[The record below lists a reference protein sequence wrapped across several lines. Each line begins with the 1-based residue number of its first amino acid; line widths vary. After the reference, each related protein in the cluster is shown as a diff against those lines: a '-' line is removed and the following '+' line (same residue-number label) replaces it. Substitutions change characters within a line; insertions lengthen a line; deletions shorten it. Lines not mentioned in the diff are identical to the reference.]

1 MSNTKYT
8 ATSVRKLVD
17 KFFSLQWCR
26 DNFVVPLYEETSLPM
41 SQGVIKIAIA
51 NYSYLGTIANPIKD
65 RLSQSGFKCEFI
77 ERSQE
82 EIQEILDLASE
93 ERFISGESLEISQFD
108 EDAVIEA
115 IKETSDY
122 SDQAISFEFD
132 DDVDVDLAM
141 QEEDSLDLATE
152 MMDSKIQNA
161 AGKVLIHSRRNE
173 YSDIHIEPRED
184 GYKIRIRKDGVMQ
197 KFMSM
202 SRKPGLRLVACL
214 KNMANMDTAERRA
227 SQDGKI
233 LRKYEG
239 KRLEFR
245 CNTVPAKHGEKMV
258 LRILNSDASALN
270 LDTLIHIESVRESF
284 RKIMNANNGIVI
296 VSGPTGSGKSTTLAA
311 ALKEKDTGDTN
322 IVTAEDPIE
331 YDMGGD
337 INQVQVNRAKGQ
349 TFSMILRTFLRQ
361 DPDVILIGETRDP
374 ETAESS
380 MDAAET
386 GHLVFTTLH
395 ANSSTS
401 SLTRLLDMD
410 VPKYKLN
417 ASVRGVLAQRL
428 LRKVCTGCAIK
439 RPISE
444 REAIQ
449 FNIKKNTT
457 IMYANSLSAQEKLAR
472 KEENT
477 LCQKCLGSGY
487 KGRVGAYE
495 LLIVDRR
502 IQEAISKGCTDKEI
516 EKLAIEENS
525 MLTLTQYGVELVKEN
540 LTTLSE
546 VLRVCKS
553 D

>member
-1 MSNTKYT
+1 MADRRYT
-8 ATSVRKLVD
+8 PTSVRKLVD

-26 DNFVVPLYEETSLPM
+26 DNLVVPLYEETSLPM
-41 SQGVIKIAIA
+41 SNGLIKIAIA
-51 NYSYLGTIANPIKD
+51 NYSYLGTIASPIKE
-65 RLSQSGFKCEFI
+65 RLSQSGYKCEFV

-93 ERFISGESLEISQFD
+93 ERFISGESIAISQFD
-108 EDAVIEA
+108 EDAVLEA
-115 IKETSDY
+115 IKETSDN
-122 SDQAISFEFD
+122 DNDNFSFEFD
-132 DDVDVDLAM
+132 DDDDNETF
-141 QEEDSLDLATE
+141 EEDSLDLAIE
-152 MMDSKIQNA
+152 MMESKIQKA
-161 AGKVLIHSRRNE
+161 AGMVLINSRKNDV
-173 YSDIHIEPRED
+173 SDIHIEPREE
-184 GYKIRIRKDGVMQ
+184 GYKIRVRKDGVMQ
-197 KFMSM
+197 KFMSLP
-202 SRKPGLRLVACL
+202 RKPGIQLVACL
-214 KNMANMDTAERRA
+214 KNMAQMDIAERRA

-233 LRKYEG
+233 LRKFEG
-239 KRLEFR
+239 NRLEFR
-245 CNTVPAKHGEKMV
+245 CSTVPGKHGEKMV

-270 LDTLIHIESVRESF
+270 LDTLIHIESVRKDF
-284 RKIMNANNGIVI
+284 RKIMNATNGIVI

-349 TFSMILRTFLRQ
+349 TFAMILRTFLRQ

-401 SLTRLLDMD
+401 SLTRLLDME

-444 REAIQ
+444 NEAIE
-449 FNIKKNTT
+449 FNIKKNTP
-457 IMYANSLSAQEKLAR
+457 IMYCNSLSGEEKLKR
-472 KEENT
+472 KSENT
-477 LCQKCLGSGY
+477 LCQKCQGSGY

-495 LLIVDRR
+495 LLLIDRK
-502 IQEAISKGCTDKEI
+502 IQNAISKGLTDREI
-516 EKLAIEENS
+516 ENLAVNESS
-525 MLTLTQYGVELVKEN
+525 MLTLTQYGVELVKDH

-546 VLRVCKS
+546 VIRVCKS

>member
-1 MSNTKYT
+1 MADRRYT
-8 ATSVRKLVD
+8 PTSVRKLVD

-26 DNFVVPLYEETSLPM
+26 DNLVVPLYEETSLPM
-41 SQGVIKIAIA
+41 SNSVIKIAIA
-51 NYSYLGTIANPIKD
+51 NYSYLGTIASPIKE
-65 RLSQSGFKCEFI
+65 RLSQSGYKCEFV

-93 ERFISGESLEISQFD
+93 ERFISGESIAISQFD
-108 EDAVIEA
+108 EDAVLEA
-115 IKETSDY
+115 IKETSDN
-122 SDQAISFEFD
+122 DNDNFSFEFD
-132 DDVDVDLAM
+132 DDDNETV
-141 QEEDSLDLATE
+141 EEDSLDLSIE
-152 MMDSKIQNA
+152 MMESKIQKA
-161 AGKVLIHSRRNE
+161 AGMVLINSRKNDV
-173 YSDIHIEPRED
+173 SDIHIEPREE
-184 GYKIRIRKDGVMQ
+184 GYKIRVRKDGVMQ
-197 KFMSM
+197 KFMSLP
-202 SRKPGLRLVACL
+202 RKPGIQLVACL
-214 KNMANMDTAERRA
+214 KNMAQMDIAERRA

-233 LRKYEG
+233 LRKFEG
-239 KRLEFR
+239 NRLEFR
-245 CNTVPAKHGEKMV
+245 CSTVPGKHGEKMV

-270 LDTLIHIESVRESF
+270 LDTLIHIESVRKDF
-284 RKIMNANNGIVI
+284 RKIMNATNGIVI

-349 TFSMILRTFLRQ
+349 TFAMILRTFLRQ

-401 SLTRLLDMD
+401 SLTRLLDME

-439 RPISE
+439 RPISDN
-444 REAIQ
+444 EAIE
-449 FNIKKNTT
+449 FNIKKNTP
-457 IMYANSLSAQEKLAR
+457 IMYCNSLSSEEKLKR
-472 KEENT
+472 KSENT
-477 LCQKCLGSGY
+477 LCQKCQGSGY

-495 LLIVDRR
+495 LLLIDRK
-502 IQEAISKGCTDKEI
+502 IQNAISKGLTDREI
-516 EKLAIEENS
+516 ENLAVNESS
-525 MLTLTQYGVELVKEN
+525 MLTLTQYGVELVKDH

-546 VLRVCKS
+546 VIRVCKS

>member
-1 MSNTKYT
+1 MADRRYT
-8 ATSVRKLVD
+8 PTSVRKLVD

-26 DNFVVPLYEETSLPM
+26 DNLVVPLYEETSLPM
-41 SQGVIKIAIA
+41 SNSLIKIAIA
-51 NYSYLGTIANPIKD
+51 NYSYLGTIASPIKE
-65 RLSQSGFKCEFI
+65 RLSQSGYKCEFV

-93 ERFISGESLEISQFD
+93 ERFISGESIAISQFD
-108 EDAVIEA
+108 EDAVLEA
-115 IKETSDY
+115 IKETSDN
-122 SDQAISFEFD
+122 DNDNFSFEFD
-132 DDVDVDLAM
+132 DDDNETF
-141 QEEDSLDLATE
+141 EEDSLDLAIE
-152 MMDSKIQNA
+152 MMESKIQKA
-161 AGKVLIHSRRNE
+161 AGMVLINSRKNDV
-173 YSDIHIEPRED
+173 SDIHIEPREE
-184 GYKIRIRKDGVMQ
+184 GYKIRVRKDGVMQ
-197 KFMSM
+197 KFMSLP
-202 SRKPGLRLVACL
+202 RKPGIQLVACL
-214 KNMANMDTAERRA
+214 KNMAQMDIAERRA

-233 LRKYEG
+233 LRKFEG
-239 KRLEFR
+239 NRLEFR
-245 CNTVPAKHGEKMV
+245 CSTVPGKHGEKMV

-270 LDTLIHIESVRESF
+270 LDTLIHIESVRKDF
-284 RKIMNANNGIVI
+284 RKIMNATNGIVI

-349 TFSMILRTFLRQ
+349 TFAMILRTFLRQ

-401 SLTRLLDMD
+401 SLTRLLDME

-439 RPISE
+439 RPISDN
-444 REAIQ
+444 EAIE
-449 FNIKKNTT
+449 FNIKKNTP
-457 IMYANSLSAQEKLAR
+457 IMYCNSLSSEEKLKR
-472 KEENT
+472 KSENT
-477 LCQKCLGSGY
+477 LCQKCQGSGY

-495 LLIVDRR
+495 LLLIDRK
-502 IQEAISKGCTDKEI
+502 IQNAISKGLTDREI
-516 EKLAIEENS
+516 ENLAVNENS
-525 MLTLTQYGVELVKEN
+525 MLTLTQYGVELVKDH

-546 VLRVCKS
+546 VIRVCKS

>member
-1 MSNTKYT
+1 MADRRYT
-8 ATSVRKLVD
+8 PTSVRKLVD

-26 DNFVVPLYEETSLPM
+26 DNLVVPLYEETSLPM
-41 SQGVIKIAIA
+41 SNSVIKIAIA
-51 NYSYLGTIANPIKD
+51 NYSYLGTIASPIKE
-65 RLSQSGFKCEFI
+65 RLSQSGYKCEFV

-93 ERFISGESLEISQFD
+93 ERFISGESIAISQFD
-108 EDAVIEA
+108 EDAVLEA
-115 IKETSDY
+115 IKETSDN
-122 SDQAISFEFD
+122 DNDNFSFEFD
-132 DDVDVDLAM
+132 DDDDNETF
-141 QEEDSLDLATE
+141 EEDSLDLAIE
-152 MMDSKIQNA
+152 MMESKIQKA
-161 AGKVLIHSRRNE
+161 AGMVLINSRKNDV
-173 YSDIHIEPRED
+173 SDIHIEPREE
-184 GYKIRIRKDGVMQ
+184 GYKIRVRKDGVMQ
-197 KFMSM
+197 KFMSLP
-202 SRKPGLRLVACL
+202 RKPGIQLVACL
-214 KNMANMDTAERRA
+214 KNMAKMDIAERRA

-233 LRKYEG
+233 LRKFEG
-239 KRLEFR
+239 NRLEFR
-245 CNTVPAKHGEKMV
+245 CSTVPGKHGEKMV

-270 LDTLIHIESVRESF
+270 LDTLIHIESVRKDF
-284 RKIMNANNGIVI
+284 RKIMNATNGIVI

-349 TFSMILRTFLRQ
+349 TFAMILRTFLRQ

-401 SLTRLLDMD
+401 SLTRLLDME

-439 RPISE
+439 RPISDN
-444 REAIQ
+444 EAIE
-449 FNIKKNTT
+449 FNIKKNTP
-457 IMYANSLSAQEKLAR
+457 IMYCNSLSSEEKLKR
-472 KEENT
+472 KSENT
-477 LCQKCLGSGY
+477 LCQKCQGSGY

-495 LLIVDRR
+495 LLLIDRK
-502 IQEAISKGCTDKEI
+502 IQNAISKGLTDREI
-516 EKLAIEENS
+516 ENLAVNESS
-525 MLTLTQYGVELVKEN
+525 MLTLTQYGVELVKDH

-546 VLRVCKS
+546 VIRVCKS

>member
-1 MSNTKYT
+1 MADRRYT
-8 ATSVRKLVD
+8 PTSVRKLVD
-17 KFFSLQWCR
+17 TFFSLQWCR
-26 DNFVVPLYEETSLPM
+26 DNLVVPLYEETSLPM
-41 SQGVIKIAIA
+41 SNSVIKIAIA
-51 NYSYLGTIANPIKD
+51 NYSYLGTIASPIKE
-65 RLSQSGFKCEFI
+65 RLSQSGYKCEFV

-93 ERFISGESLEISQFD
+93 ERFISGESIAISQFD
-108 EDAVIEA
+108 EDAVLEA
-115 IKETSDY
+115 IKETSDN
-122 SDQAISFEFD
+122 DNDNFSFEFD
-132 DDVDVDLAM
+132 DDDNETF
-141 QEEDSLDLATE
+141 EEDSLDLATE
-152 MMDSKIQNA
+152 MMESKIQKA
-161 AGKVLIHSRRNE
+161 AGMVLINSRKNDV
-173 YSDIHIEPRED
+173 SDIHIEPREE
-184 GYKIRIRKDGVMQ
+184 GYKIRVRKDGVMQ
-197 KFMSM
+197 KFMSLP
-202 SRKPGLRLVACL
+202 RKPGIQLVACL
-214 KNMANMDTAERRA
+214 KNMAQMDIAERRA

-233 LRKYEG
+233 LRKFEG
-239 KRLEFR
+239 NRLEFR
-245 CNTVPAKHGEKMV
+245 CSTVPGKHGEKMV

-270 LDTLIHIESVRESF
+270 LDTLIHIESVRKDF
-284 RKIMNANNGIVI
+284 RKIMNATNGIVI

-349 TFSMILRTFLRQ
+349 TFAMILRTFLRQ

-401 SLTRLLDMD
+401 SLTRLLDME

-439 RPISE
+439 RPISDN
-444 REAIQ
+444 EAIE
-449 FNIKKNTT
+449 FNIKKNTP
-457 IMYANSLSAQEKLAR
+457 IMYCNSLSSEEKLKR
-472 KEENT
+472 KSENT
-477 LCQKCLGSGY
+477 LCQKCQGSGY

-495 LLIVDRR
+495 LLLIDRK
-502 IQEAISKGCTDKEI
+502 IQNAISKGLTDREI
-516 EKLAIEENS
+516 ENLAVNESS
-525 MLTLTQYGVELVKEN
+525 MLTLTQYGVELVKDH

-546 VLRVCKS
+546 VIRVCKS

>member
-1 MSNTKYT
+1 MADRRYT
-8 ATSVRKLVD
+8 PTSVRKLVD

-26 DNFVVPLYEETSLPM
+26 DNLVVPLYEETSLPM
-41 SQGVIKIAIA
+41 SNTLIKIAIA
-51 NYSYLGTIANPIKD
+51 NYSYLGTIASPIKE
-65 RLSQSGFKCEFI
+65 RLSQSGYKCEFV

-93 ERFISGESLEISQFD
+93 ERFISGESIAISQFD
-108 EDAVIEA
+108 EDAVLEA
-115 IKETSDY
+115 IKETSDNVN
-122 SDQAISFEFD
+122 DNFSFEFD
-132 DDVDVDLAM
+132 DDDETF
-141 QEEDSLDLATE
+141 QEDSLDLAIE
-152 MMDSKIQNA
+152 MMESKIQKA
-161 AGKVLIHSRRNE
+161 AGMVLINSRKNDV
-173 YSDIHIEPRED
+173 SDIHIEPREE
-184 GYKIRIRKDGVMQ
+184 GYKIRVRKDGVMQ
-197 KFMSM
+197 KFMSLP
-202 SRKPGLRLVACL
+202 RKPGIQLVACL
-214 KNMANMDTAERRA
+214 KNMAQMDIAERRA

-233 LRKYEG
+233 LRKFEG
-239 KRLEFR
+239 NRLEFR
-245 CNTVPAKHGEKMV
+245 CSTVPGKHGEKMV

-270 LDTLIHIESVRESF
+270 LDTLIHIESVRKDF
-284 RKIMNANNGIVI
+284 RKIMNATNGIVI

-311 ALKEKDTGDTN
+311 ALREKDTGDTN

-349 TFSMILRTFLRQ
+349 TFAMILRTFLRQ

-401 SLTRLLDMD
+401 SLTRLLDME

-439 RPISE
+439 RPISDN
-444 REAIQ
+444 EAIE
-449 FNIKKNTT
+449 FNIKKNTP
-457 IMYANSLSAQEKLAR
+457 IMYCNSLSSEEKLKR
-472 KEENT
+472 KSENT
-477 LCQKCLGSGY
+477 LCQKCQGSGY

-495 LLIVDRR
+495 LLLIDRK
-502 IQEAISKGCTDKEI
+502 IQNAISKDLTDREI
-516 EKLAIEENS
+516 ENLAVNESS
-525 MLTLTQYGVELVKEN
+525 MLTLTQYGVELVKDH

-546 VLRVCKS
+546 VIRVCKS

>member
-1 MSNTKYT
+1 MADRRYT
-8 ATSVRKLVD
+8 PTSVRKLVD

-26 DNFVVPLYEETSLPM
+26 DNLVVPLYEETSLPM
-41 SQGVIKIAIA
+41 SSGLIKIAIA
-51 NYSYLGTIANPIKD
+51 NYSYLGTIASPIKE
-65 RLSQSGFKCEFI
+65 RLSQSGYKCEFV

-93 ERFISGESLEISQFD
+93 ERFISGESIAISQFD
-108 EDAVIEA
+108 EDAVLEA
-115 IKETSDY
+115 IKETSDN
-122 SDQAISFEFD
+122 DNDNFSFEFD
-132 DDVDVDLAM
+132 DDDNETF
-141 QEEDSLDLATE
+141 EEDSLDLAIE
-152 MMDSKIQNA
+152 MMESKIQKA
-161 AGKVLIHSRRNE
+161 AGMVLINSRKNDV
-173 YSDIHIEPRED
+173 SDIHIEPREE
-184 GYKIRIRKDGVMQ
+184 GYKIRVRKDGVMQ
-197 KFMSM
+197 KFMSLP
-202 SRKPGLRLVACL
+202 RKPGIQLVACL
-214 KNMANMDTAERRA
+214 KNMAQMDIAERRA

-233 LRKYEG
+233 LRKFEG
-239 KRLEFR
+239 NRLEFR
-245 CNTVPAKHGEKMV
+245 CSTVPGKHGEKMV

-270 LDTLIHIESVRESF
+270 LDTLIHIESVRKDF
-284 RKIMNANNGIVI
+284 RKIMNATNGIVI

-349 TFSMILRTFLRQ
+349 TFAMILRTFLRQ

-401 SLTRLLDMD
+401 SLTRLLDME

-444 REAIQ
+444 NEAIE
-449 FNIKKNTT
+449 FNIKKNTP
-457 IMYANSLSAQEKLAR
+457 IMYCNSLSSEEKLKR
-472 KEENT
+472 KSENT
-477 LCQKCLGSGY
+477 LCQKCQGSGY

-495 LLIVDRR
+495 LLLIDRK
-502 IQEAISKGCTDKEI
+502 IQNAISKGLTDREI
-516 EKLAIEENS
+516 ENLAVNESS
-525 MLTLTQYGVELVKEN
+525 MLTLTQYGVELVKDH

-546 VLRVCKS
+546 VIRVCKS

>member
-1 MSNTKYT
+1 MADRRYT
-8 ATSVRKLVD
+8 PTSVRKLVD

-26 DNFVVPLYEETSLPM
+26 DNLVVPLYEETSLPM
-41 SQGVIKIAIA
+41 SNSLIKIAIA
-51 NYSYLGTIANPIKD
+51 NYSYLGTIASPIKE
-65 RLSQSGFKCEFI
+65 RLSQSGYKCEFV

-93 ERFISGESLEISQFD
+93 ERFISGESIAISQFD
-108 EDAVIEA
+108 EDAVLEA
-115 IKETSDY
+115 IKETSDN
-122 SDQAISFEFD
+122 DNDNFSFEFD
-132 DDVDVDLAM
+132 DDDDNETF
-141 QEEDSLDLATE
+141 EEDSLDLATE
-152 MMDSKIQNA
+152 MMESKIQKA
-161 AGKVLIHSRRNE
+161 AGMVLINSRKNDV
-173 YSDIHIEPRED
+173 SDIHIEPREE
-184 GYKIRIRKDGVMQ
+184 GYKIRVRKDGVMQ
-197 KFMSM
+197 KFMSLP
-202 SRKPGLRLVACL
+202 RKPGIQLVACL
-214 KNMANMDTAERRA
+214 KNMAQMDIAERRA

-233 LRKYEG
+233 LRKFEG
-239 KRLEFR
+239 NRLEFR
-245 CNTVPAKHGEKMV
+245 CSTVPGKHGEKMV

-270 LDTLIHIESVRESF
+270 LDTLIHIESVRKDF
-284 RKIMNANNGIVI
+284 RKIMNATNGIVI

-349 TFSMILRTFLRQ
+349 TFAMILRTFLRQ

-401 SLTRLLDMD
+401 SLTRLLDME

-439 RPISE
+439 RPISDN
-444 REAIQ
+444 EAIE
-449 FNIKKNTT
+449 FNIKKNTP
-457 IMYANSLSAQEKLAR
+457 IMYCNSLSSEEKLKR
-472 KEENT
+472 KSENT
-477 LCQKCLGSGY
+477 LCQKCQGSGY

-495 LLIVDRR
+495 LLLIDRK
-502 IQEAISKGCTDKEI
+502 IQNAISKDLTDREI
-516 EKLAIEENS
+516 ENLAVNENS
-525 MLTLTQYGVELVKEN
+525 MLTLTQYGVELVKDH

-546 VLRVCKS
+546 VIRVCKS